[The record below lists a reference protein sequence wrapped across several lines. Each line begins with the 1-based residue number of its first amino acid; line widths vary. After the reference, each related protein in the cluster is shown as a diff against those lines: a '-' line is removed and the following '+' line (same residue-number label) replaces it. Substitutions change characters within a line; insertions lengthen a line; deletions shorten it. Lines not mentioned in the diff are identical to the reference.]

1 MYLPWASSLNTID
14 GGYFG
19 ARIRKITTIGVFGGS
34 TPDPTS
40 WNYNPDQKMGGA
52 FVNLKGGSYENFH
65 FSSTSGVGANLLKWQ
80 CRTRL
85 FS

>member
-19 ARIRKITTIGVFGGS
+19 ARIRKITTIGIFGGS

-40 WNYNPDQKMGGA
+40 WNYNPNQKMGGA
-52 FVNLKGGSYENFH
+52 FVNFEEAATRT
-65 FSSTSGVGANLLKWQ
+65 STSRALPGWEPT
-80 CRTRL
+80 C
-85 FS
+85 